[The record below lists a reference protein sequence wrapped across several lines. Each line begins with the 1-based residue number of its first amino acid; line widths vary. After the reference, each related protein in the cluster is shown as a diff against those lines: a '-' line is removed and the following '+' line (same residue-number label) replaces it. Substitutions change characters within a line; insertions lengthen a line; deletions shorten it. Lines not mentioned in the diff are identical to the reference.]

1 MWYVVQV
8 MTGNEHQVAALCK
21 ESLLNEQ
28 EEVFI
33 PMYERKR
40 KVRGDYEIVKAV
52 LFPGYVFFQTEDV
65 EGLFYCLKNVSG
77 LTRILQTGEEFTPL
91 HESEVAFLSRFGGKE
106 HVVEFSVGYIEGDK
120 VVITEGPMADW
131 QGKVKKIDRHKR
143 IAVLEVEFFGR
154 ITDVTVGLEI
164 VEKRV

>member
-21 ESLLNEQ
+21 ESLLKEQ
-28 EEVFI
+28 EEAFI

-40 KVRGDYEIVKAV
+40 KVRGNYEIVKSV

-77 LTRILQTGEEFTPL
+77 LTRILQTGNEFTPL
-91 HESEVAFLSRFGGKE
+91 HESEVDFLSRFGGKE
-106 HVVEFSVGYIEGDK
+106 HVVELSVGYIEGDK

-164 VEKRV
+164 VGKR